1 MSGRDE
7 SPEIV
12 KWYTR
17 ARKFPQLIGKT
28 PDGAK
33 LWGGPYTYTQ
43 VVGASVVLVV
53 GLKTISLWGSFGLV
67 GNALVVLGAAYGT
80 ALLLGRLPLGSR
92 NPISVASGILRALS
106 VPAQGVLAGN
116 PLHIRRPHRTRTR
129 LIIRHAVPA
138 GTAIPAPAA
147 VVGPTPEPPQA
158 APAPARE
165 PVQQRTPPAAG
176 PAPTTPRRPALTG
189 VQRLLASTGAN
200 SQEN

>member
-92 NPISVASGILRALS
+92 NPISVGSGILRALS
-106 VPAQGVLAGN
+106 GPAQGVLAGT
-116 PLHIRRPHRTRTR
+116 PLRIRRPHRVRTR
-129 LIIRHAVPA
+129 LVIRHAVPT
-138 GTAIPAPAA
+138 TATPPAEPA
-147 VVGPTPEPPQA
+147 VDLTPEP
-158 APAPARE
+158 APSAPVSTLE

>member
-80 ALLLGRLPLGSR
+80 ALLLGRLPLGTR
-92 NPISVASGILRALS
+92 NPISVGSGILRALS
-106 VPAQGVLAGN
+106 GPAQGVLAGT
-116 PLHIRRPHRTRTR
+116 PLRIRRPHRVRTR
-129 LIIRHAVPA
+129 LVIRHAVPT
-138 GTAIPAPAA
+138 TATPPAEPAVDLTPEPAPAA
-147 VVGPTPEPPQA
+147 PVPTL
-158 APAPARE
+158 E